1 MASASATGR
10 DIHFDAPLT
19 NLLIAA
25 FPSTAEQQGFI
36 AQSLFLDV
44 PVPKQS
50 NRYYIIDPDSWL
62 RIPDTMRAPKTR
74 PNRIEFKVS
83 SDSYFADNF
92 ALAGEIAKEDIAN
105 ADAALNVRETTAQVV
120 LQGLLQDLEVRV
132 ANMVT
137 SATNVGSGVT
147 VGSKWSDLTNSN
159 PLVDVTTAHAFIRQ
173 KTGMMANT
181 LVVDEDTFQTLRRH
195 SKLLELYKYTTGGL
209 LGDAQIAAAMGVD
222 RILHGRS
229 IKNMALEGP
238 AGSIVNVWGNNAL
251 LAYIAP
257 TATGLKTA
265 TLGLQFRWTP
275 DGVPAPFAVSRY
287 DDPDPGKK
295 IEVVEVG
302 YYQDEKIVAKN
313 LGYLMVAPR

>member
-1 MASASATGR
+1 MPPASATGR
-10 DIHFDAPLT
+10 DVHFDGPLT
-19 NLLIAA
+19 NLLLGAFAA
-25 FPSTAEQQGFI
+25 TAEQQGFV
-36 AQSLFLDV
+36 AQDLFPDV

-62 RIPDTMRAPKTR
+62 RIADTRRAPKTR

-83 SDSYFADNF
+83 SDGYFADNY
-92 ALAGEIAKEDIAN
+92 ALAGEIAKEDLAN
-105 ADAALNVRETTAQVV
+105 ADQALNIRENTAAVV

-132 ANMVT
+132 ANIVT

-173 KTGMMANT
+173 QTGLVANT
-181 LVVDEDTFQTLRRH
+181 LVVDEDTFQILRRH

-209 LGDAQIAAAMGVD
+209 LGDGQIAAAMGVQ
-222 RILHGRS
+222 RILHGRA
-229 IKNMALEGP
+229 ITNRALEGA

-251 LAYIAP
+251 LAYTAP
-257 TATGLKTA
+257 VATGMKSA

-275 DGVPAPFAVSRY
+275 EGIPAPFGVFRY

-302 YYQDEKIVAKN
+302 YYQDERIVAKN